1 MNDLS
6 KLNNTYINLIL
17 FFFVMLLLSA
27 CENNGSAAK
36 TTSINLNITD
46 TSGVPVESVSITVLK
61 ADSSNKVSAE
71 VVSTGNGK
79 YEVSDIPEQ
88 TDLVLQLYKFGY
100 SSQIKPL
107 TTLSAGTITTAYQT
121 VMIKQQGP
129 ISFSVDTDAQINGK
143 HGARVEVSAS
153 AFVDQNGNLV
163 SGDIELH
170 MTPVDVST
178 AAGIQAFPGSFS
190 GILDDGSLTPI
201 IVSFGTTEYNF
212 SQNGEALQLAPG
224 QSAEIDMPM
233 YIANYPNGDA
243 INSGDEIPLW
253 YLNET
258 TGIWQQEG
266 TGVVIINTA
275 SPVGLSM
282 RATVSHFTW
291 WNTDMYP
298 GDQERFE
305 INMEVVLVDENGNMA
320 NGQNGNPVTIF
331 RSTPGFTDNRTGS
344 ATIGASGAQEV
355 FAGQWCFGAE
365 TTLDLGDG
373 PKLVSAPQV
382 CLNIVGGESVRLELD
397 GGASKLTV
405 NNRVRETATT
415 NSDFGACGD
424 MPRIEAKS
432 LDLVTFSIASGRLPP
447 GLTLQQNGNITGS
460 PVSDFTRSY
469 QADIEVKDEAGNS
482 EMVIVNIQVSSELTA
497 RKFGIQPILEIGT
510 SYVVQTPVVASG
522 GLEAYKWSL
531 AGATEGSILTSGI
544 DFDSSTGSFS
554 VTPGRIFVGNEI
566 APYYAYDLD
575 ITIKDQNCAS
585 VTTEYL
591 QYIIYV
597 PILSGQPANVAS
609 AHPFSFTPTNTGL
622 PATEWSIEVPAE
634 LLSWA
639 TFDPTTGELSG
650 TPAIEDVGLYE
661 NITFIA
667 YGPASTDPI
676 ISSQGISHI
685 EKRLT
690 VSFEVTLASP
700 NVAPINNITLATNQ
714 SLNFTPTNLGGTTS
728 SWEIDNAPS
737 WLIFDTT
744 NGNISGTPTVVA
756 THIDIIIRAINV
768 NGSHQTQPF
777 IIDVISQLTAP
788 QLGGTPSVGNVD
800 INYFFTPVNNGG
812 LATSYAIN
820 NIALLPPGLNFST
833 ASGVIGGKPTT
844 VGSFTG
850 IQVTASNAAGGSSP
864 LMLSIDIDKGQV
876 ILTFVDPGPVLKDF
890 GEAAFKNNV
899 LTSATINSFSYQS
912 SDTTVASVSGSGD
925 VTILQVGE
933 TIIRVDRAADANY
946 NASNASYILR
956 VSPGVPTLVTLPPG
970 TNLTDFYQYTPIV
983 FGNTIVSWGLISN
996 ALPDGLAL
1004 NGSSGLISGTATAL
1018 GNFAFTLQGV
1028 NSLGDNLNFRLSIEV
1043 GIAPALINQTNIDAC
1058 TAWFG
1063 LEGGCG
1069 LTLTTSSIVN
1079 YTFVSDAGAVDGWSV
1094 TGALPGGLTL
1104 NSSSGL
1110 LSGIPTETGSFSV
1123 TINAFNDFGSDSFV
1137 MQISVK

>member
-6 KLNNTYINLIL
+6 KLNNTYINFIL
-17 FFFVMLLLSA
+17 CFFVMLLLSA

-88 TDLVLQLYKFGY
+88 TDLVLQLYKSGY

-121 VMIKQQGP
+121 VMIKQQEP

-190 GILDDGSLTPI
+190 GILDDGSLTPV

-233 YIANYPNGDA
+233 YIATYPNGNA
-243 INSGDEIPLW
+243 IKPGDEIPLW

-266 TGVVIINTA
+266 VGEVVVNPA
-275 SPVGLSM
+275 SPIGLSM
-282 RATVSHFTW
+282 RATVSHFSW
-291 WNTDMYP
+291 WNTDWFP
-298 GDQERFE
+298 ERDE
-305 INMEVVLVDENGNMA
+305 YYTISMEMVLVDENDEIVSGFDGESSLLQVRA
-320 NGQNGNPVTIF
+320 PGYSTQVHVTIGEF
-331 RSTPGFTDNRTGS
+331 VEQVVFD
-344 ATIGASGAQEV
+344 GA
-355 FAGQWCFGAE
+355 WCFDAE
-365 TTLDLGDG
+365 TTLDFGDG
-373 PKLVSAPQV
+373 PELVVAPEVCIQV
-382 CLNIVGGESVRLELD
+382 PGTESVSLRLNATDRGLIVSD
-397 GGASKLTV
+397 L
-405 NNRVRETATT
+405 VRETATI

-424 MPRIEAKS
+424 LPRIDAKS
-432 LDLVTFSIASGRLPP
+432 LHTPITFSIVSGSLPP
-447 GLTLQQNGNITGS
+447 GLLLLDNGSIVGS
-460 PVSDFTRSY
+460 PTTDFTRSY
-469 QADIEVKDEAGNS
+469 QADIRVEDTAGNS
-482 EMVIVNIQVSSELTA
+482 EMVIVNIQVASELTA
-497 RKFGIQPILEIGT
+497 REFGIQPILEIGT
-510 SYVVQTPVVASG
+510 SYVVQTPVSASG

-531 AGATEGSILTSGI
+531 EGATEGSILTSGI

-591 QYIIYV
+591 QYVIYV

-609 AHPFSFTPTNTGL
+609 AQPFSFTPTNTGL
-622 PATEWSIEVPAE
+622 PATEWGIEASAD
-634 LLSWA
+634 LLGWT
-639 TFDPTTGELSG
+639 TFDPSTGELSG

-667 YGPASTDPI
+667 YGPASTDPV
-676 ISSQGISHI
+676 ISSQGISRI

-714 SLNFTPTNLGGTTS
+714 SLNFTPTNLGGTAS
-728 SWEIDNAPS
+728 SWEIDNAPI
-737 WLIFDTT
+737 WLTFDTT

-756 THIDIIIRAINV
+756 THNDIIIRAINV
-768 NGSHQTQPF
+768 NGSPETQPF
-777 IIDVISQLTAP
+777 IIDVIPQLTAP
-788 QLGGTPSVGNVD
+788 QLSGTPSVGNVG

-833 ASGVIGGKPTT
+833 ASGAISGKPTT

-850 IQVTASNAAGGSSP
+850 IEVTASNAAGSSP
-864 LMLSIDIDKGQV
+864 LMLIIDIDKGQV

-890 GEAAFKNNV
+890 GEASFKNNV
-899 LTSATINSFSYQS
+899 LTSVTINSFSYQS
-912 SDTTVASVSGSGD
+912 SDTAVASVSSSGE

-983 FGNTIVSWGLISN
+983 FGNTIVSWVLISG
-996 ALPDGLAL
+996 ALPDGLTL

-1018 GNFAFTLQGV
+1018 RDFGFTLQGV
-1028 NSLGDNLNFRLSIEV
+1028 NSQGDNLNFSLSIEV
-1043 GIAPALINQTNIDAC
+1043 GTDPVLINQANTDFCTN
-1058 TAWFG
+1058 WFG

-1123 TINAFNDFGSDSFV
+1123 TINAFNDFGSDTFV